1 MIGKVVKGAS
11 FYGCLEYCLHDK
23 RGLTEEQKVLLS
35 VKDGLQHQ
43 GRAEVLDYNLCF
55 GDLQELAEQFRDVQ
69 KLSRNAKKP
78 VLHLTLRAAPGDQLT
93 RAQWI
98 EIGRAAA
105 QEFGIDKNQYIT
117 ILHKDTPEPHIHIVA
132 NRVGFDGKVVS
143 DSNSY
148 ARMAALSRR
157 LEKKYHLTEV
167 LSPRRFLSQKE
178 RLLPRQDQRKL
189 RLKEKIAGALKGTT
203 GFAEF
208 EKKIT
213 AAGYRVDKGRGIAF
227 EDDKKVRVKGSEV
240 GYSLATI
247 ERILAQ
253 NRLALFRESIAQQSR
268 KPTQQDPQQPKNELG
283 KRKPTI
289 KRQSSPQ
296 PTSQEPPSGLGKLI
310 DMLLA
315 PVPPDGSGLSSY
327 EQEELRRRR
336 KKKRPRP

>member
-1 MIGKVVKGAS
+1 MIGKVTKGVS
-11 FYGCLEYCLHDK
+11 FYGCLKYCLHDK
-23 RGLTEEQKVLLS
+23 RQLTEEQKVLLS
-35 VKDGLQHQ
+35 AQDGLQHL

-55 GDLQELAEQFRDVQ
+55 GDLQELTEQFRDVQ
-69 KLSRNAKKP
+69 MLSRNVEKP
-78 VLHLTLRAAPGDQLT
+78 VLHLTLRAAPGDQVT

-117 ILHKDTPEPHIHIVA
+117 ILHKDTPEAHIHIVA
-132 NRVGFDGKVVS
+132 NRVGYDGKVAS

-157 LEKKYHLTEV
+157 LEKKYHLQDV
-167 LSPRRFLSQKE
+167 LSPRRFQPQKD
-178 RLLPRQDQRKL
+178 RHLPRQDQRKL
-189 RLKEKIAGALKGTT
+189 RLKEKIAGALSGTT

-213 AAGYRVDKGRGIAF
+213 AEGYRVEKGRGIAF

-253 NRLALFRESIAQQSR
+253 NRLALFREGMAKKRREGIPQSR
-268 KPTQQDPQQPKNELG
+268 QKPGNGLDNRMSSTKGKSSPDPVFQSPPGGLNEL
-283 KRKPTI
+283 I
-289 KRQSSPQ
+289 KIILTP
-296 PTSQEPPSGLGKLI
+296 EPAG
-310 DMLLA
+310 
-315 PVPPDGSGLSSY
+315 GSGLSPY
-327 EQEELRRRR
+327 DEDELRR
-336 KKKRPRP
+336 KKKRKKPRL

>member
-11 FYGCLEYCLHDK
+11 FYGCLNYCLHDK

-35 VKDGLQHQ
+35 VQDGLQHQ

-69 KLSRNAKKP
+69 KLSRNVEKP

-105 QEFGIDKNQYIT
+105 HEFGIDKNQYVV
-117 ILHKDTPEPHIHIVA
+117 ILHKDTAEPHIHIVA
-132 NRVGFDGKVVS
+132 NRVGYDGKVVS

-157 LEKKYHLTEV
+157 LEKKYNLTEV
-167 LSPRRFLSQKE
+167 LSPRRFLSQKD
-178 RLLPRQDQRKL
+178 RLLPRQDKRKL
-189 RLKEKIAGALKGTT
+189 RLKEKIAGALKGATAY
-203 GFAEF
+203 AEF

-247 ERILAQ
+247 ERILTQ
-253 NRLALFRESIAQQSR
+253 NRLALFRESVAQKSRERNQQSR
-268 KPTQQDPQQPKNELG
+268 QKPGNGLG
-283 KRKPTI
+283 NRGPAI
-289 KRQSSPQ
+289 KVKSSPD
-296 PTSQEPPSGLGKLI
+296 PVSQGPPGGLSKLI
-310 DMLLA
+310 EMILT
-315 PVPPDGSGLSSY
+315 PEPGVGSGLSPY
-327 EQEELRRRR
+327 EQEELRR
-336 KKKRPRP
+336 KKKKKKPRP

>member
-23 RGLTEEQKVLLS
+23 RGLTEEQKVLLAAQ
-35 VKDGLQHQ
+35 DGLQHQ

-69 KLSRNAKKP
+69 KLSRNVEKP
-78 VLHLTLRAAPGDQLT
+78 VLHLTLRAAPGDKLT
-93 RAQWI
+93 RTQWI

-117 ILHKDTPEPHIHIVA
+117 ILHKDTPEHHIHIVA
-132 NRVGFDGKVVS
+132 NRVRYDGKVAS

-157 LEKKYHLTEV
+157 LEKKYHLKEV
-167 LSPRRFLSQKE
+167 LSPRRFLSPKE
-178 RLLPRQDQRKL
+178 RQLPRQDQRKL

-203 GFAEF
+203 AFSEF

-213 AAGYRVDKGRGIAF
+213 AEGYRVDKGRGIAF

-253 NRLALFRESIAQQSR
+253 NRLALFRESLAQQSR
-268 KPTQQDPQQPKNELG
+268 KRTQQDPQQPKNELG

-296 PTSQEPPSGLGKLI
+296 PASQEPPSGLGKLI
-310 DMLLA
+310 DILLT
-315 PVPPDGSGLSSY
+315 PEQTGGSGLSPY
-327 EQEELRRRR
+327 EQEELRRKK